1 MGRQVRRAIYGHT
14 LTEKFP
20 VFLMWTAKGA
30 LLDRAYVFKGMPWGD
45 KNIRLS
51 NVLFALFTW
60 TVAASQ
66 NHLLAR
72 MQQGAIYLLGRQ
84 ELSRR

>member
-1 MGRQVRRAIYGHT
+1 MDG
-14 LTEKFP
+14 L
-20 VFLMWTAKGA
+20 GA
-30 LLDRAYVFKGMPWGD
+30 LLDRAYEFNGMPWED

-66 NHLLAR
+66 NNLLAR
-72 MQQGAIYLLGRQ
+72 VQQGAIYILGRQ
-84 ELSRR
+84 ELSKR